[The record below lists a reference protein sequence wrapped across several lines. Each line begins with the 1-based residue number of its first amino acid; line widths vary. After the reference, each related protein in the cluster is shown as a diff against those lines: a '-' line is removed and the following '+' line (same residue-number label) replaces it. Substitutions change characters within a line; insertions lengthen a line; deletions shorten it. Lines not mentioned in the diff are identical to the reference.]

1 MSSTARHV
9 ANYAVTK
16 VDRLYVDDTGS
27 EADPAIHIANDN
39 GIYSETGDDLSF
51 SVKGV
56 KRMKLDE
63 FGLYVVPAS
72 ILPTLPSIA
81 SSSDTNTGIYWPAA
95 NELAIATDGAERL
108 KVSDSITTSANRVL
122 IPAGTIDGGTSAVTP
137 GLAISNNTGS
147 GLYAETTTSLGIA
160 VQEAPLVRIDGGLSS
175 ASVFQLIGNNATT
188 GSANTYFHARA
199 RTTRAGGFL
208 ATNNSPRD
216 GAVGTVQ
223 LYFGTRYNGGSAPV
237 QAVIQFNTTAISG
250 SPGGSTTTDD
260 FIRFDNTNG
269 VTIAKNLR
277 LPTSGGTASAL
288 NYYEEYSAT
297 AQVLGSVN
305 GVNVFTTTVNTTVTI
320 VRVGKHI
327 TIHIDSFTG
336 TMAFND
342 LLYVTWPVRFGCLM
356 HNQLVACT
364 VNGVAST
371 QVLGNC
377 FGGSVTFTKT
387 IVASNFNA
395 TEVVN
400 IFATAFPVVKS

>member
-63 FGLYVVPAS
+63 NSLTVVP
-72 ILPTLPSIA
+72 
-81 SSSDTNTGIYWPAA
+81 
-95 NELAIATDGAERL
+95 RL
-108 KVSDSITTSANRVL
+108 L
-122 IPAGTIDGGTSAVTP
+122 LPAGTVTAPALSFSADDNTGFYSVPGTPNTTIFVGTNGVVMGRFDGGAGQGSSVTILSNDTS
-137 GLAISNNTGS
+137 
-147 GLYAETTTSLGIA
+147 
-160 VQEAPLVRIDGGLSS
+160 SS
-175 ASVFQLIGNNATT
+175 VANALI
-188 GSANTYFHARA
+188 HAR
-199 RTTRAGGFL
+199 TQSTRAGGFL
-208 ATNNSPRD
+208 VSNNVVS
-216 GAVGTVQ
+216 GTVQ
-223 LYFGTRYNGGSAPV
+223 LYFGTRFNSTAVVNQG
-237 QAVIQFNTTAISG
+237 VIQFSTTSIDG
-250 SPGGSTTTDD
+250 GVGSTNTADD
-260 FIRFDNTNG
+260 YIQFDETNG

-342 LLYVTWPVRFGCLM
+342 LLYVTWPVRFGCLV